1 MIRELILFSLAALVL
16 LVAVLLL
23 LGAWR
28 WRRAT
33 AGLLARLESSRVAP
47 TATRFHATELAG
59 LPPPVQRWL
68 GAVLVDGQPLV
79 TAATFEHR
87 GTFNL
92 GEGREKWRP
101 FISRQ
106 RVTTHR
112 PGFLWDARIRLL
124 PGLTV
129 RVHDAY
135 VAGEGVLHAS
145 MFGLVSVA
153 NLSGSG
159 DIAHGEL
166 MRYFAE
172 AAWYPTALLPSQGVQ
187 WTAVDDGSALATL
200 TDGTYALTMLFRF
213 GTDGLLTSIRA
224 EARGRGVGDAT
235 IPTPWECAFS
245 DYEMHDGMRLP
256 MTGEVFWILPEGP
269 QAYYRGRITTL
280 AYEFARP
287 AQA

>member
-1 MIRELILFSLAALVL
+1 MTRELILFTLVALVL
-16 LVAVLLL
+16 VVAVLLL
-23 LGAWR
+23 VGAWR

-33 AGLLARLESSRVAP
+33 TGLLVRLEASRTAP
-47 TATRFHATELAG
+47 AAARFHATELAG
-59 LPPPVQRWL
+59 LPAPVQRWL

-79 TAATFEHR
+79 MAATFEHT

-101 FISRQ
+101 FTSRQ
-106 RVTTHR
+106 RVITQR
-112 PGFLWDARIRLL
+112 PGFLWDARIRIV
-124 PGLTV
+124 PGLSV

-145 MFGLVSVA
+145 MFGLISVA

-166 MRYFAE
+166 MRYVAE

-187 WTAVDDGSALATL
+187 WTAVDDDSALATL
-200 TDGTYALTMLFRF
+200 VDGTYSLTMLFRF
-213 GTDGLLTSIRA
+213 GAGGLLTSIRA
-224 EARGRGVGDAT
+224 EARGRNVGDAT
-235 IPTPWECAFS
+235 VPTPWECRFA
-245 DYEMHDGMRLP
+245 DHEMHDGMRVP
-256 MTGEVFWILPEGP
+256 MTGEVFWILPEGSQP
-269 QAYYRGRITTL
+269 YYRGRITKL

-287 AQA
+287 A